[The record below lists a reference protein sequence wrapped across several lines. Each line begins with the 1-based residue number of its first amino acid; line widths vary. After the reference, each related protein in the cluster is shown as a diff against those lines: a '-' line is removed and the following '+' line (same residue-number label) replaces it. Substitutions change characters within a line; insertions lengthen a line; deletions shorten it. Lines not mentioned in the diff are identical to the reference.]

1 MGKSHS
7 RLVSSI
13 YLKILSIDKRF
24 LAKEPEWTD
33 SVYVAKMI
41 LIYAASESQK
51 RILED
56 APSFFGKHLTYFK
69 DKFPKYFKSHSQD
82 TTISEEQT
90 LIK

>member
-1 MGKSHS
+1 
-7 RLVSSI
+7 
-13 YLKILSIDKRF
+13 
-24 LAKEPEWTD
+24 
-33 SVYVAKMI
+33 MI

-82 TTISEEQT
+82 TTISEE
-90 LIK
+90 